1 VIFLSDSFK
10 LSDIRIIPE
19 KIIHITVVFI
29 SCTSHKPIFESA
41 MQITDV
47 KIISEKY
54 NPTNLGWLA
63 VLMTLY
69 ARDLLYFEEKTNII
83 PTVIQVA

>member
-1 VIFLSDSFK
+1 
-10 LSDIRIIPE
+10 
-19 KIIHITVVFI
+19 
-29 SCTSHKPIFESA
+29 